1 MLSFADLSINKKI
14 HIITSITAL
23 ILVIM
28 LLENYSTLVENEA
41 SLEEVSEVSY
51 QVVQLAT
58 ANKYLIEKLDEQY
71 TQAVTFGDEELIGKA
86 EETAKQIEENLN
98 RLNSLDSAHNTQKYL
113 SLLSD
118 YRTIASNIANG
129 MINETID
136 FSTIQQVAKDK
147 TEKFQ
152 TLTESLGSIQQQ
164 ADKRFVQLI
173 ETTKDRSNSALTL
186 GMSITVVSLIIIIG
200 LAIYIAKTISES
212 AKDVANSLDQLAKG
226 GGSLNTRL
234 TVRGQDEIGLVSKNF
249 NDFIALLKGTVEN
262 VIAVVDP
269 LTLSSTQLLQGMES
283 AERATNQQSQDA
295 EVVKQSM
302 EEMKLSVGD
311 ISNSAASAAEA
322 AQEAEKEVDVSQTQ
336 IRSSVRESSLLSEEI
351 DAAAVTI
358 DKLASDT
365 QNVGQ
370 ILNVI
375 TSIAEQTNLLAL
387 NAAIEAARAGEQG
400 RGFAVVAD
408 EVRELASRTAK
419 STNEIRE
426 LLNALTVAAD
436 DSVQA
441 MKKAM
446 EMARNNA
453 DTAKKTGTSIEKIAE
468 QILSIN
474 TMNAQIATATEEQ
487 TSVAIVVV
495 DNVSNMHESF
505 RSTLDSLNEVKS
517 VGTTLHALSE
527 QLLDA
532 TDKFNVGEIK

>member
-1 MLSFADLSINKKI
+1 MVSLSDLSINKKI

-23 ILVIM
+23 ILIIILVK
-28 LLENYSTLVENEA
+28 NYTTLVENEA
-41 SLEEVSEVSY
+41 SLEELSDTSY

-71 TQAVTFGDEELIGKA
+71 TQAVTFGDEDLISKA
-86 EETAKQIEENLN
+86 NETADKIESNLTN
-98 RLNSLDSAHNTQKYL
+98 LKRLDTAYNANKHV
-113 SLLSD
+113 SLLND
-118 YRTIASNIANG
+118 YRKIATDIAAG

-136 FSTIQQVAKDK
+136 FSTIQQVAKEKTDK
-147 TEKFQ
+147 YQ
-152 TLTESLGSIQQQ
+152 TLTESLDGIQKQ
-164 ADKRFVQLI
+164 ADERFKQLI
-173 ETTKDRSNSALTL
+173 STTKDRSHSALTL
-186 GMSITVVSLIIIIG
+186 GITLTVIS
-200 LAIYIAKTISES
+200 LAIIVVLAVYIARNISNS
-212 AKDVANSLDQLAKG
+212 AKEVASSLGQLADG
-226 GGSLNTRL
+226 GGSLSSQL
-234 TVRGQDEIGLVSKNF
+234 EVRGKDEIGEVSKNF
-249 NDFIALLKGTVEN
+249 NGFVSLLKGSVEN

-269 LTLSSTQLLQGMES
+269 LTQSSNQLMQDMES
-283 AERATNQQSQDA
+283 AEQATNQQSQDA
-295 EVVKQSM
+295 EIVKQSM
-302 EEMKLSVGD
+302 EEMKLSVSD
-311 ISNSAASAAEA
+311 ISNSAASAAGA
-322 AQEAEKEVDVSQTQ
+322 AQEAEKEVDESQRQ
-336 IRSSVRESSLLSEEI
+336 IRSSVKESSLLSEEI

-358 DKLASDT
+358 DKLANDT

-441 MKKAM
+441 MNKAM

-453 DTAKKTGTSIEKIAE
+453 DAAKRTGDSITKIAD

-487 TSVAIVVV
+487 TSVAVVV
-495 DNVSNMHESF
+495 VENVSNMHESF
-505 RSTLDSLNEVKS
+505 QSTLHSLHEVKNVAGS
-517 VGTTLHALSE
+517 LHALSE
-527 QLLDA
+527 QLIDA
-532 TDKFNVGEIK
+532 TGKFNVG

>member
-1 MLSFADLSINKKI
+1 MVSLSDLSINKKI

-23 ILVIM
+23 ILVVI
-28 LLENYSTLVENEA
+28 LVKNYTTLVENEA
-41 SLEEVSEVSY
+41 SLEEVSETSY

-71 TQAVTFGDEELIGKA
+71 TQAVTFGDEELISKA
-86 EETAKQIEENLN
+86 NETADKIESNLTN
-98 RLNSLDSAHNTQKYL
+98 LKRLDSAYNANKHI
-113 SLLSD
+113 SLLND
-118 YRTIASNIANG
+118 YRKIATDIAAG

-136 FSTIQQVAKDK
+136 FSTIQQVAKEKTDK
-147 TEKFQ
+147 YQ
-152 TLTESLGSIQQQ
+152 TLTESLDGIQKQ
-164 ADKRFVQLI
+164 ADKRFKQLI
-173 ETTKDRSNSALTL
+173 STTKERSHSALILGITLTIISLAIIVALAVYIARNISNSAKEVASSL
-186 GMSITVVSLIIIIG
+186 G
-200 LAIYIAKTISES
+200 
-212 AKDVANSLDQLAKG
+212 QLADG
-226 GGSLNTRL
+226 GGSLSSQL
-234 TVRGQDEIGLVSKNF
+234 EVKGQDEIGKVSENF
-249 NDFIALLKGTVEN
+249 NGFVSLLKGSVEN

-269 LTLSSTQLLQGMES
+269 LTQSSNQLMQDMDS
-283 AERATNQQSQDA
+283 AEQATNKQSQDA
-295 EVVKQSM
+295 EIVKQSM
-302 EEMKLSVGD
+302 EEMKLSVSD
-311 ISNSAASAAEA
+311 ISNSAASAADA
-322 AQEAEKEVDVSQTQ
+322 AQEAEKEVDESQRQ
-336 IRSSVRESSLLSEEI
+336 IRSSVKESSLLSEEI

-358 DKLASDT
+358 DKLANDT

-441 MKKAM
+441 MNKAM

-453 DTAKKTGTSIEKIAE
+453 DAAKRTGDSITKIAD

-487 TSVAIVVV
+487 TSVAVVV
-495 DNVSNMHESF
+495 VENVSNMHESF
-505 RSTLDSLNEVKS
+505 QSTLHSLHEVKNVAGS
-517 VGTTLHALSE
+517 LHALSE
-527 QLLDA
+527 QLIDA
-532 TDKFNVGEIK
+532 TGKFNVG